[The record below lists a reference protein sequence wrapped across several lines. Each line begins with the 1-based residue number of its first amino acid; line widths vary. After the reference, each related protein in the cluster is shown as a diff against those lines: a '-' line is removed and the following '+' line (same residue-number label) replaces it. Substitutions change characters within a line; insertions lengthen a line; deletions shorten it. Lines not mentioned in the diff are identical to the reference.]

1 MKPYHSD
8 EFTCHWEIPFDPS
21 KDINSIAKK
30 MIEDAEPD
38 DDDSTNSFKSDLKMF
53 FHAAKELKKGKM
65 EWLEYFLAFREA
77 YPIPFNQEDVKKSI
91 ELLEASKAK
100 HIIKQLDM
108 SNDEDIKVYQKIIEL
123 RNQILQKHN
132 LNLS

>member
-1 MKPYHSD
+1 MDYLS

-53 FHAAKELKKGKM
+53 FHAAKELKNGKM
-65 EWLEYFLAFREA
+65 EWL
-77 YPIPFNQEDVKKSI
+77 
-91 ELLEASKAK
+91 
-100 HIIKQLDM
+100 
-108 SNDEDIKVYQKIIEL
+108 
-123 RNQILQKHN
+123 
-132 LNLS
+132 

>member
-8 EFTCHWEIPFDPS
+8 EFTCDWEIPYNPA
-21 KDINSIAKK
+21 KDVNIIAKK

-38 DDDSTNSFKSDLKMF
+38 DDHSTSSFKSDLKMF
-53 FHAAKELKKGKM
+53 FHAAEELKKGNM
-65 EWLEYFLAFREA
+65 EWLEYFHAFREA
-77 YPIPFNQEDVKKSI
+77 YPIPFNPKDVIKAV
-91 ELLEASKAK
+91 ELLEASKTK
-100 HIIKQLDM
+100 HIVKQLDM

>member
-1 MKPYHSD
+1 
-8 EFTCHWEIPFDPS
+8 
-21 KDINSIAKK
+21 

-53 FHAAKELKKGKM
+53 FYAAKELKNGKM